1 MCEEPERRT
10 VMSEEER
17 RQLLRRLR
25 EELELRREI
34 LFAYVLGSFAEGLP
48 FRDVDVAVWA
58 EGVEEGEAWDYETK
72 LSVDLT
78 LKLDLPIDVKL
89 LNYAPL
95 GFKFNATKGE
105 LLFSRDEELRL
116 RFVEETWVEYMDF
129 SWLSRYMLKEA
140 LR

>member
-25 EELELRREI
+25 EELELREEI

-58 EGVEEGEAWDYETK
+58 EGVEEEEAWDYETK

-116 RFVEETWVEYMDF
+116 RFVEETWIEYMDF

>member
-25 EELELRREI
+25 EELELREEI

>member
-1 MCEEPERRT
+1 
-10 VMSEEER
+10 MSEEER

-25 EELELRREI
+25 EELELREEI

>member
-89 LNYAPL
+89 LNFAPL